1 MFIKKGGA
9 YMFTVKQVLQ
19 DKGSDVWTIK
29 PDQTVYS
36 ALKLMAEKN
45 LGAVVVEESG
55 VIKGIFSE
63 RDYARRSISGKVNI
77 KEANVSDLMTVNLI
91 TASLNE
97 TLDQCMAMMTDKK
110 IRHIPIIDNG
120 KLVGII
126 SIGDIV
132 NRIIS
137 DQEFNLKEM
146 KNYILGST
154 L

>member
-77 KEANVSDLMTVNLI
+77 KEAKVSDLMTVNLI

>member
-1 MFIKKGGA
+1 
-9 YMFTVKQVLQ
+9 MFTVKQVLQ

-77 KEANVSDLMTVNLI
+77 KEAKVSDLMTVNLI